1 MRHVPRLLAM
11 LTLVTA
17 GCSVVP
23 QVDERGLYK
32 ADAGPYTIRV
42 ADPVV
47 LNDRAQGR
55 DLSVRVAY
63 PDGAGPFPVVLF
75 SHGAFCFADG
85 YASVTDHWVSHGYV
99 VVLPRHLD
107 AADAP
112 PLGPE
117 ALPRLLQARLDD
129 LAFLLDHLAELR
141 AVAGIEGELDA
152 ARIAVAGHSF
162 GGMIAMIKAGLYL
175 RAPDSGERLDFGDAR
190 IRAAVVMSGVG
201 PMPQMTDDA
210 FSGLKK
216 PLLATGGT
224 LDVGNIGSGPV
235 YPWEW
240 RMSAFGLA
248 PSGDK
253 FQVVLDRGD
262 HYLGGLICRQDR
274 GGPPDPEGA
283 AIDRAVATAF
293 LDAYLRDEPA
303 ARAFLDR
310 ADLAAITA
318 GRARLERK

>member
-1 MRHVPRLLAM
+1 MTYALRPLATLALLA
-11 LTLVTA
+11 V
-17 GCSVVP
+17 GCSAAP
-23 QVDERGLYK
+23 QVEEQGLYK
-32 ADAGPYTIRV
+32 QEPGPHEVRV
-42 ADPVV
+42 ADPVL
-47 LNDRAQGR
+47 LNDPAQGR
-55 DLSVRVAY
+55 ELSVRVAY

-75 SHGAFCFADG
+75 SHGAFCYADG

-107 AADAP
+107 AAGAP

-117 ALPRLLQARLDD
+117 ALPGLLQARLDD

-141 AVAGIEGELDA
+141 AVAGITAELDA
-152 ARIAVAGHSF
+152 GRIAVAGHSF
-162 GGMIAMIKAGLYL
+162 GGMIAMIKAGLFL
-175 RAPDSGERLDFGDAR
+175 RAPGSGERLAYGDAR
-190 IRAAVVMSGVG
+190 IRAAVIMSGVG

-210 FSGLKK
+210 FAGLTK

-224 LDVGNIGSGPV
+224 LDVGNIGSGQI

-248 PSGDK
+248 PAGDK
-253 FQVVLDRGD
+253 FQVVLERGD
-262 HYLGGLICRQDR
+262 HYLGGLICRPDR

-283 AIDRAVATAF
+283 AIDRALATAF
-293 LDAYLRDEPA
+293 LDAYLSGEPA

-310 ADLAAITA
+310 ADLAALTA